1 MVNNKWFWFTAM
13 IILVLGGCRGD
24 ADERNALKVAAS
36 TTLIGDAAEQVG
48 GDLIDLTVLTP
59 IGADPHTF
67 EPRPQDIVALTDA
80 KVVLI
85 NGLGLEEALK
95 PVLESNVQGELIEV
109 SDGIQI
115 LEFKDP
121 HANAVEK
128 ADEADDEHASGDPHT
143 WMDPNN
149 VMVWVRNIADAFSE
163 ADPNNAAIYRKNAE
177 AYIEKLVE
185 LDAWICSEVALI
197 PPERR
202 KLVTDHATLGYFA
215 EEYGFEQVGLVVP
228 SFSTNAAP
236 SAQDLAALDDAIRS
250 QHVLAVLVD
259 MTVNPDLAEQVA
271 KDTGIKLIP
280 IYTGSL
286 GEQGSPADS
295 YLNFMRYNVQA
306 IAAGLLHLN

>member
-1 MVNNKWFWFTAM
+1 MVHIKMFWITAL
-13 IILVLGGCRGD
+13 IILALGGCRGTV
-24 ADERNALKVAAS
+24 DERNVLKVAAS
-36 TTLIGDAAEQVG
+36 TTLIGDAAKQVG

-67 EPRPQDIVALTDA
+67 EPRPQDIAALTDA

-95 PVLESNVQGELIEV
+95 PVLESNMQGELIEV
-109 SDGIQI
+109 SDGIQS
-115 LEFKDP
+115 LVFNDS
-121 HANAVEK
+121 HANVVEK
-128 ADEADDEHASGDPHT
+128 AGDADDEHASGDPHT

-149 VMVWVRNIADAFSE
+149 VMVWARNIADAFAA
-163 ADPNNAAIYRKNAE
+163 ADPLNAAVYRNNAE
-177 AYIEKLVE
+177 AYIEKLEE
-185 LDAWICSEVALI
+185 LDAWIRSEVVLI

-236 SAQDLAALDDAIRS
+236 SAQDLATLEDAIRA
-250 QHVLAVLVD
+250 QQVQAVIVD

-286 GEQGSPADS
+286 GEQGSPANS

-306 IAAGLLHLN
+306 IAAGLSQLK